1 MVTEVS
7 KPMSD
12 QLVRPGK
19 FVSVTYSMGDEAG
32 NVVEQSD
39 LPVSYIHGGS
49 TELIGGMDQA
59 LAGKGVGDMVELQLP
74 AEAAFGHHDPNLTF
88 TDDLANV
95 PPEFRHL
102 GAEVQMQNDAGDIKS
117 FYVTRIEGGR
127 LTVDGN
133 HPLAGKALHVKVTVR
148 EVRDPTPAEL
158 AQDRAGSASTGI
170 H

>member
-1 MVTEVS
+1 
-7 KPMSD
+7 
-12 QLVRPGK
+12 
-19 FVSVTYSMGDEAG
+19 
-32 NVVEQSD
+32 
-39 LPVSYIHGGS
+39 
-49 TELIGGMDQA
+49 
-59 LAGKGVGDMVELQLP
+59 VGDVVELQLP

>member
-1 MVTEVS
+1 
-7 KPMSD
+7 MSD
-12 QLVRPGK
+12 QVVSHGK

-59 LAGKGVGDMVELQLP
+59 LAGKRVGDSVELHLP
-74 AEAAFGHHDPNLTF
+74 AEAAFGPHDPSLTF

-95 PPEFRHL
+95 PPEFRRI
-102 GAEVQMQNDAGDIKS
+102 GAEVQMQNDAGEIKS
-117 FYVTRIEGGR
+117 FYVTQIEGGR
-127 LTVDGN
+127 LTIDGN
-133 HPLAGKALHVKVTVR
+133 HPLAGKALRVNVTVR
-148 EVRDPTPAEL
+148 EVREPTLAEL
-158 AQDRAGSASTGI
+158 TQDRAGPASTGL